1 MKRKKK
7 IKLGTWAAGVL
18 LAAILLMS
26 LLAPVLAP
34 YDPYQLDMRNALA
47 APDSVHL
54 LGTDAI
60 GRDLLSRVMYGGRQS
75 LLLAAAATSLSMALG
90 CVIGIVAGYFGGKAD
105 LVITAVSNIFQGLP
119 GMTMMIAIAGLMG
132 PGFSSMLL
140 ALVITSWVSFSGLVR
155 GEVMK
160 IKQEYFVEG
169 LKGLGAG
176 DLRIMAVHIAPN
188 LMGSI
193 LIIFA
198 TRIASSVI
206 SVASLSFLGL
216 GLQPP
221 TPDWGVMINDARA
234 HFRQAPMLAIAP
246 GVMIV
251 LLSLS
256 VNVLA
261 DALRDKLDVRMDS
274 VKED

>member
-1 MKRKKK
+1 MKRKKVK
-7 IKLGTWAAGVL
+7 IGTIAAGIV

-34 YDPYQLDMRNALA
+34 YDPYQLDMKNALA
-47 APDSVHL
+47 APGREHL

-60 GRDLLSRVMYGGRQS
+60 GRDLLSRIMYGGRQS
-75 LLLAAAATSLSMALG
+75 LLLAAAATSLSMMVG
-90 CVIGIVAGYFGGKAD
+90 CVVGMIAGYFGGKVD
-105 LVITAVSNIFQGLP
+105 LVITSISNIFQGLP

-132 PGFSSMLL
+132 SGVMSMML
-140 ALVITSWVSFSGLVR
+140 ALVITSWVGFSRLVR

-169 LKGLGAG
+169 LKGMGAG
-176 DLRIMAVHIAPN
+176 NLRILALHIAPN
-188 LMGSI
+188 LIGNI

-198 TRIASSVI
+198 TRIASSI
-206 SVASLSFLGL
+206 LSVASLSFLGL

-221 TPDWGVMINDARA
+221 TPDWGVMISDART
-234 HFRQAPMLAIAP
+234 HFRRVPMLAIAP

-261 DALRDKLDVRMDS
+261 DAMRDRLDIRRDS
-274 VKED
+274 VKEE

>member
-1 MKRKKK
+1 MKLNSK
-7 IKLGTWAAGVL
+7 IKIGTVAAGVV

-26 LLAPVLAP
+26 LLAPAIAP
-34 YDPYQLDMRNALA
+34 YDPYQLDMKNALA
-47 APDSVHL
+47 PPGREHL

-60 GRDLLSRVMYGGRQS
+60 GRDLLSRILYGGRQS
-75 LLLAAAATSLSMALG
+75 LLLAAAATSLSMLAG
-90 CVIGIVAGYFGGKAD
+90 CVIGMIAGYFGGKTD
-105 LVITAVSNIFQGLP
+105 LVITAISNIFQGLP

-132 PGFSSMLL
+132 SGVMSMLA
-140 ALVITSWVSFSGLVR
+140 ALVITSWVGFSRLVR

-160 IKQEYFVEG
+160 IKQEYFIEG
-169 LKGLGAG
+169 LKGMGASN
-176 DLRIMAVHIAPN
+176 LRILVRHIAPN
-188 LMGSI
+188 LIGNI

-198 TRIASSVI
+198 TRIASSVL

-221 TPDWGVMINDARA
+221 TPDWGVMISDART
-234 HFRQAPMLAIAP
+234 HFRQVPMLAIAP

-261 DALRDKLDVRMDS
+261 DAMRDRLDIRRDS
-274 VKED
+274 VKD